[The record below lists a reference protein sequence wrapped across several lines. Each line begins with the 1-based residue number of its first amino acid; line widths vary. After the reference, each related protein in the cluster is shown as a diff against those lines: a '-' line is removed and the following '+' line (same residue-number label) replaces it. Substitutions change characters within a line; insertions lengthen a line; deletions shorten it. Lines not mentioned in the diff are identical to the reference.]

1 VELARGSR
9 GGERDGEGESV
20 GGEDRLRARER
31 AGDRGRDPRRER
43 DGEPRVERERG
54 GEGERRRAV
63 AVRGKKA
70 GRGRDARRERGRGER
85 GARELAA
92 PRVVGAVDAAIA
104 AKPATTHGHSAPGS
118 SRAANVQGSASTPRW
133 TPPWTPSLASG
144 RRSHQRAPSPQ
155 SAATPSAA
163 SAHDSR
169 ARPPARRLATASAV
183 VSAETHISRTARGS
197 SAANG
202 RAPDRVDAR
211 VRAIP
216 APAATTAR
224 ARL

>member
-1 VELARGSR
+1 MAARIASARVSAPGTAGGIHAASATASRAWSASAAARASVDARSRSGGRRPAAAATLAASAAAA
-9 GGERDGEGESV
+9 S
-20 GGEDRLRARER
+20 
-31 AGDRGRDPRRER
+31 
-43 DGEPRVERERG
+43 
-54 GEGERRRAV
+54 
-63 AVRGKKA
+63 A
-70 GRGRDARRERGRGER
+70 GRANF
-85 GARELAA
+85 AA

-104 AKPATTHGHSAPGS
+104 AKPATTHGHSAPGW

-144 RRSHQRAPSPQ
+144 RRRHQRAPSPQ